1 MNRMVITGSGRV
13 RHRELG
19 VIHYVVR
26 SQAKRFVARWKT
38 GELLLTVPPR
48 VTEDEFYQALDE
60 LKPRLLPRRPSTDK
74 FHLGQVI
81 DCGEF
86 RITIQGLESNSRDI
100 KARRCHGG
108 WALYVPDSLDISSP
122 AAVRAIGRVLRNI
135 AAVEAPSI
143 LIPRAQQLAAEVGRQ
158 PIGWTIGK
166 GQRILG
172 RCDSRGYISLSCLLV
187 YYPPQLRDYVI
198 YHELAHLSEMN
209 HSPRFHQLC
218 DRYCQGREQQLTAM
232 LRQFRLPI

>member
-1 MNRMVITGSGRV
+1 MSAMVITGSGRV
-13 RHRELG
+13 QHRELG

-38 GELLLTVPPR
+38 GELLLTLPPH
-48 VTEDEFYQALDE
+48 VTEEEFYRVLDE
-60 LKPRLLPRRPSTDK
+60 LKPRLLTHKPAADK
-74 FHLGQVI
+74 FYHGQVI

-86 RITIQGLESNSRDI
+86 RIIIESLETNSTDI
-100 KARRCHGG
+100 RARRCQGG
-108 WALYVPDSLDISSP
+108 WALYVPDSLDIAST
-122 AAVRAIGRVLRNI
+122 AVVLAIGRILRNI

-143 LIPRAQQLAAEVGRQ
+143 LIPRAQRLAAEVGRQ

-218 DRYCQGREQQLTAM
+218 DLYCHGREQQLTAM